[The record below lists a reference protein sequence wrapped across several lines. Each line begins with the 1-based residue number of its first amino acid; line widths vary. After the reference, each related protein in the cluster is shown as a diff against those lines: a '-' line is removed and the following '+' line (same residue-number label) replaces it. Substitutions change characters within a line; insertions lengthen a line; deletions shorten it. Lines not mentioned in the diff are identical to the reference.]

1 MDVAIL
7 GGGCFW
13 CLEAVYQ
20 KIRGVRAVVSGYM
33 GGHVANPSYE
43 QVCGKRTGHAE
54 VVRIEFDPAVVSFED
69 LLDIFFTIHDPTT
82 PDRQGNDI
90 GPQYRSVI
98 FATNREQLGTAQQV
112 IGILNRSAPSV
123 ADTALA
129 ERVARFAR
137 FAFQNSVVTELI
149 DASDGVNKVSGT
161 MPDTLGSVGQGE
173 RDVAMVFWP
182 AEEEHQ
188 NYFAQHPFQGY
199 CQFVVAPK
207 VVKAEQ
213 YFASLMAR

>member
-20 KIRGVRAVVSGYM
+20 KIRGVDAVVSGYM
-33 GGHVANPSYE
+33 GGHVASPSYE

-54 VVRIEFDPAVVSFED
+54 VVRIEFDPAVVGFDD
-69 LLDIFFTIHDPTT
+69 LLEVFFTIHDPTT

-98 FATNREQLGTAQQV
+98 FATNREQLTCAQQV
-112 IGILNRSAPSV
+112 IGILNRAANSGADV
-123 ADTALA
+123 ASA
-129 ERVARFAR
+129 ERVQRFAH
-137 FAFQNSVVTELI
+137 FAFQDPVVTELI
-149 DASDGVNKVSGT
+149 DASDGFNKVSGT
-161 MPDTLGSVGQGE
+161 VPDTVGQSE
-173 RDVAMVFWP
+173 KDVAMVFWP
-182 AEEEHQ
+182 AEEAHQ

-207 VVKAEQ
+207 VAKAEQ
-213 YFASLMAR
+213 HCASLIAS